1 MIRRRG
7 FAVNLPQVL
16 RYRPRTHFAAVSAL
30 AEARLQV
37 YP

>member
-1 MIRRRG
+1 MIRRHG
-7 FAVNLPQVL
+7 FAVNRR
-16 RYRPRTHFAAVSAL
+16 RYSGTGPELTPAAVSAL